1 VITEAEYARYLR
13 AVVEED
19 QGSPF
24 GWEDGTDVSP
34 TEVVSN
40 DGYPL
45 DGGSE

>member
-24 GWEDGTDVSP
+24 GWGDGTDDQPVP
-34 TEVVSN
+34 AVAPHNFPYTN
-40 DGYPL
+40 L
-45 DGGSE
+45 D